1 MDILVTTL
9 SKVWEIFE
17 QVNVPILGIS
27 FARLYL
33 SVFVINLST
42 VILRPIL
49 SIGFRSA
56 KDDKLRS
63 DKVKK
68 RKES

>member
-1 MDILVTTL
+1 MDIFVTTL
-9 SKVWEIFE
+9 SKAWDMFE
-17 QVNVPILGIS
+17 QVDVPILGIS

-56 KDDKLRS
+56 KDEKLRQDKLKR
-63 DKVKK
+63 

>member
-9 SKVWEIFE
+9 SKVWEMFE